1 MGFLIKSALV
11 VVIVAI
17 TGGFLINKIPAL
29 KERVVETINPA
40 AKEGRL
46 LAELESNLGQ
56 LGGEIDKMRPP
67 SKNSKDLEAKIA
79 KSKTLLKQSGELL
92 GNISDLNNKNS
103 GIIRQQIGRII
114 DAFTDKTPY
123 PADHLPATVQPA
135 VSQPTCAPAN

>member
-1 MGFLIKSALV
+1 MGFLIKSFFVLLIIA
-11 VVIVAI
+11 VA
-17 TGGFLINKIPAL
+17 GGFIINKTPSL
-29 KERVVETINPA
+29 KERLVEIVNPA
-40 AKEGRL
+40 AKESRI
-46 LAELESNLGQ
+46 LGD
-56 LGGEIDKMRPP
+56 LGVTLNQIDKEI
-67 SKNSKDLEAKIA
+67 SGVQSVKNTKDLEAKIA